1 MSDDAASDAD
11 VNHSGDPFRSKLA
24 TILPLVAFFS
34 CGLLIDTSPLEDGQN
49 VNPNAYLALVIARV
63 ILMSGLVLFFWTR
76 IVTMFPFVIDR
87 WGWCVG
93 LLGGVLWIAVCSL
106 GWEQAIWQTITQS
119 SIGQQILGES
129 EVVQPTRDAV
139 NPFETYPHA
148 GLLACFLFFRF
159 TLLALCVPVAE
170 ELMLRGFL
178 MRAVEVE
185 DWTELP
191 LVKVGRSG
199 VLAVLAYAAVSHP
212 GEWIAAML
220 WFSLVTWLMFKTGKF
235 WNCVLAHAVTNL
247 MLGIYVCWFG
257 EWQLW

>member
-1 MSDDAASDAD
+1 MSG
-11 VNHSGDPFRSKLA
+11 SGDTFRSKLA
-24 TILPLVAFFS
+24 TILPLVVFFS
-34 CGLLIDTSPLEDGQN
+34 CGMLIDTSPLEDEQN
-49 VNPNAYLALVIARV
+49 VNPSAYFMLVTLRV
-63 ILMSGLVLFFWTR
+63 VLMTALVLFFWTK
-76 IVTMFPFVIDR
+76 IVKMFPLEIDR

-93 LLGGVLWIAVCSL
+93 LLGGVLWIAVCAL

-129 EVVQPTRDAV
+129 EAIPAGRDAV
-139 NPFETYPHA
+139 DPFETYPQA
-148 GLLACFLFFRF
+148 GRLAFFLFFRF

-191 LVKVGRSG
+191 LAKVGRAG
-199 VLAVLAYAAVSHP
+199 VLSVLAYAVVSHP
-212 GEWIAAML
+212 GEWIAAIL
-220 WFSLVTWLMFKTGKF
+220 WFSLVTWLMLKTGKF

-247 MLGIYVCWFG
+247 MLGIYVCWFAQ
-257 EWQLW
+257 WQLW